1 MNADTQKYHIVAHK
15 IDKIKLWKGTNL
27 MNKIRTSRNVDKK
40 ASKQLRSNKTSR
52 IQKSVAASALRNRAK
67 K

>member
-1 MNADTQKYHIVAHK
+1 
-15 IDKIKLWKGTNL
+15 
-27 MNKIRTSRNVDKK
+27 MNKIRTSRNVAKK

-52 IQKSVAASALRNRAK
+52 IQKSVADSALRNREK